1 MNTATIEKA
10 IKLLN
15 EGDII
20 VLGDLLRLEYE
31 KSVLQDN
38 GKKANVL
45 TAVKRFIEG
54 GKKNGYGET
63 LYGIM
68 RSKDGKQAV
77 CNGYVLVKWKNE
89 KNELNA
95 LPQIPET
102 ASIDVNH
109 LLDYFNGIVGTALSE
124 SDKIVLKNIDKF
136 IKLNK
141 DKRVSER
148 FIEVEFGGRIFD
160 AKMLKDL
167 VDIIGTDDITL
178 YIPQCGYNLKVE
190 TPEAEAEVCGL
201 RLDEP
206 ERKTVHKNTQDFIDK
221 ILARN

>member
-15 EGDII
+15 EGDM
-20 VLGDLLRLEYE
+20 VALDDLLRFEYE

-38 GKKANVL
+38 GKKTNVL
-45 TAVKRFIEG
+45 TAVKRFIKG
-54 GKKNGYGET
+54 GRENGYGER

-68 RSKDGKQAV
+68 RSKDGKQAI

-102 ASIDVNH
+102 ASPDVNH
-109 LLDYFNGIVGTALSE
+109 LLDYFNGIVGTVLSE

-148 FIEVEFGGRIFD
+148 FIEVEFGGHIFD
-160 AKMLKDL
+160 AKLLKDL

-178 YIPQCGYNLKVE
+178 YIPQCGYNLKIE
-190 TPEAEAEVCGL
+190 TPEAEAMVCGL

-206 ERKTVHKNTQDFIDK
+206 GPKTIHKNTQDFINK

>member
-15 EGDII
+15 VGDI
-20 VLGDLLRLEYE
+20 VALGDLLRFEYE
-31 KSVLQDN
+31 KSVLQTN

-45 TAVKRFIEG
+45 TAVKKFIENA
-54 GKKNGYGET
+54 KKYNENIYGV
-63 LYGIM
+63 M
-68 RSKDGKQAV
+68 RSKDGKQAI

-89 KNELNA
+89 KSEFNA

-102 ASIDVNH
+102 ASINVNY
-109 LLDYFNGIVGTALSE
+109 LLGRFNGIVGTALSE

-141 DKRVSER
+141 DKSVSKR
-148 FIEVEFGGRIFD
+148 YIEVEFGGCIFD
-160 AKMLKDL
+160 AKILKDL

-178 YIPQCGYNLKVE
+178 YIPQRSNNLKIE
-190 TPEAEAEVCGL
+190 TPEAEAMVCGL
-201 RLDEP
+201 RFDEP
-206 ERKTVHKNTQDFIDK
+206 ELKEVRKNTQDFIDK

>member
-1 MNTATIEKA
+1 MNTVTLKKA
-10 IKLLN
+10 IK
-15 EGDII
+15 
-20 VLGDLLRLEYE
+20 
-31 KSVLQDN
+31 
-38 GKKANVL
+38 L
-45 TAVKRFIEG
+45 TAVKRFIEV
-54 GKKNGYGET
+54 GKKNHYGANF
-63 LYGIM
+63 YGIM

-136 IKLNK
+136 IELNK

-148 FIEVEFGGRIFD
+148 FIEVEFGGHIFD
-160 AKMLKDL
+160 AKLLKVL

-178 YIPQCGYNLKVE
+178 YIPQRSYNLKIE
-190 TPEAEAEVCGL
+190 TPEAEAVICWLNFE
-201 RLDEP
+201 EP
-206 ERKTVHKNTQDFIDK
+206 EIETIRKNTQDFIDK

>member
-15 EGDII
+15 EGDTIA
-20 VLGDLLRLEYE
+20 LDDSLRFEYG

-45 TAVKRFIEG
+45 TAVKRFI
-54 GKKNGYGET
+54 KNAKEYNEK

-68 RSKDGKQAV
+68 RSKDGKQAI

-102 ASIDVNH
+102 ASIDINR
-109 LLDYFNGIVGTALSE
+109 LLDYFKGIVGTALSE

-141 DKRVSER
+141 DKSVSKR
-148 FIEVEFGGRIFD
+148 YIEVEFGGRIFD

-178 YIPQCGYNLKVE
+178 YVPQSGYNLKIE
-190 TPEAEAEVCGL
+190 TPEAEAMICGL

>member
-20 VLGDLLRLEYE
+20 ALGDLLRFEYE

-45 TAVKRFIEG
+45 TAVKKFV
-54 GKKNGYGET
+54 KNAKEYSEK

-68 RSKDGKQAV
+68 RSKDGKQAI
-77 CNGYVLVKWKNE
+77 CNGYMLVKWKNE

-95 LPQIPET
+95 LPQISQT

-124 SDKIVLKNIDKF
+124 SDKIVLQNIDKF

-141 DKRVSER
+141 DKSVSKR
-148 FIEVEFGGRIFD
+148 YIEVEFGGHIFD
-160 AKMLKDL
+160 AKLLKDL

-178 YIPQCGYNLKVE
+178 YVPQHQNSLKIE
-190 TPEAEAEVCGL
+190 TSEAEAMICGL
-201 RLDEP
+201 RFDEP
-206 ERKTVHKNTQDFIDK
+206 ELKTIHKNTQDFIDK

>member
-1 MNTATIEKA
+1 MNTATIKKA

-15 EGDII
+15 EGDTIA
-20 VLGDLLRLEYE
+20 LDDLLRFEYE

-45 TAVKRFIEG
+45 TAVKKFI
-54 GKKNGYGET
+54 KNAKEYNET

-95 LPQIPET
+95 LPQISEK
-102 ASIDVNH
+102 ASPDVNH

-141 DKRVSER
+141 DKSVSER
-148 FIEVEFGGRIFD
+148 YIEVEFGGRIFD

-178 YIPQCGYNLKVE
+178 YIPQHRCQLKIE
-190 TPEAEAEVCGL
+190 TPEAEAMICGL
-201 RLDEP
+201 RLEEP
-206 ERKTVHKNTQDFIDK
+206 ELKTVHKNTQDFIDK

>member
-1 MNTATIEKA
+1 MNTATIKKA

-15 EGDII
+15 EGDTIA
-20 VLGDLLRLEYE
+20 LDDLLRFEYE

-45 TAVKRFIEG
+45 TAVKRFIEVG
-54 GKKNGYGET
+54 RKNGYGERF
-63 LYGIM
+63 YGIM
-68 RSKDGKQAV
+68 RSKDGKQAI

-95 LPQIPET
+95 LLQISEK
-102 ASIDVNH
+102 ASIDVNR

-141 DKRVSER
+141 DKSVSER
-148 FIEVEFGGRIFD
+148 FIEVEFGGHIFD

-178 YIPQCGYNLKVE
+178 YIPQRGYNLKIE
-190 TPEAEAEVCGL
+190 TPEAEAMICWL
-201 RLDEP
+201 NFDAP
-206 ERKTVHKNTQDFIDK
+206 EIKTVRKNTQDFIDK

>member
-15 EGDII
+15 ESDI
-20 VLGDLLRLEYE
+20 VALGNLLRFEYE

-38 GKKANVL
+38 GKKTNVL
-45 TAVKRFIEG
+45 TAVKKFI
-54 GKKNGYGET
+54 KNAKEYNEK

-68 RSKDGKQAV
+68 RSKDGKQAI

-95 LPQIPET
+95 LPQLPET
-102 ASIDVNH
+102 ASINVNY
-109 LLDYFNGIVGTALSE
+109 LLDYFNGIVGTASSE

-141 DKRVSER
+141 DKSVSKR
-148 FIEVEFGGRIFD
+148 YIEVEFGGRIFD

-178 YIPQCGYNLKVE
+178 YIPQRSYNLKIE
-190 TPEAEAEVCGL
+190 TPEAEAVICGL
-201 RLDEP
+201 RLNFNES
-206 ERKTVHKNTQDFIDK
+206 ELKTVYKNTQDFIDK

>member
-1 MNTATIEKA
+1 MNTATIDKA
-10 IKLLN
+10 IK
-15 EGDII
+15 
-20 VLGDLLRLEYE
+20 
-31 KSVLQDN
+31 
-38 GKKANVL
+38 L
-45 TAVKRFIEG
+45 TAVKRFIEV
-54 GKKNGYGET
+54 GKKNGYGKNF
-63 LYGIM
+63 YGIM

-124 SDKIVLKNIDKF
+124 SDKIVLKNIDKL

-141 DKRVSER
+141 DKSVSER

-160 AKMLKDL
+160 ANLLKDL

-178 YIPQCGYNLKVE
+178 YIPQRSYNLKIE
-190 TPEAEAEVCGL
+190 TPEAEAVICWLNFE
-201 RLDEP
+201 EP
-206 ERKTVHKNTQDFIDK
+206 ELKIIHKNTQDFIDK

>member
-20 VLGDLLRLEYE
+20 ALDGLLRFEYE

-38 GKKANVL
+38 GKKTNAL
-45 TAVKRFIEG
+45 TAVKRLIES
-54 GKKNGYGET
+54 GKKNGYGEK

-102 ASIDVNH
+102 ASVDVNH

-124 SDKIVLKNIDKF
+124 SDKIVLKNIDKI

-148 FIEVEFGGRIFD
+148 FIEVEFGGHIFD
-160 AKMLKDL
+160 AKLLKDL

-178 YIPQCGYNLKVE
+178 YIPQRSYNLKIE
-190 TPEAEAEVCGL
+190 TPEAEAVICWLNFE
-201 RLDEP
+201 EP
-206 ERKTVHKNTQDFIDK
+206 ELKIIHKNTQDFIDK

>member
-1 MNTATIEKA
+1 MNTATIKKA

-15 EGDII
+15 EGDTIA
-20 VLGDLLRLEYE
+20 LDDLLRFEYE

-38 GKKANVL
+38 GKKTNVL

-54 GKKNGYGET
+54 GGKNGYGERF
-63 LYGIM
+63 YGIM
-68 RSKDGKQAV
+68 RSKDGKQAI

-89 KNELNA
+89 KNELNV
-95 LPQIPET
+95 LPQISQT

-109 LLDYFNGIVGTALSE
+109 LLDYFSGIVGTALSE
-124 SDKIVLKNIDKF
+124 TDKIVLKNIDKF

-141 DKRVSER
+141 DKNISER

-160 AKMLKDL
+160 AKLLKDL

-178 YIPQCGYNLKVE
+178 YIPQHRCQLKIE
-190 TPEAEAEVCGL
+190 TPEAEAMICGL
-201 RLDEP
+201 NFNEP
-206 ERKTVHKNTQDFIDK
+206 EIKAIRKKTQDFIDK